1 LVTESLVDPIW
12 YTIRIIA
19 TVIMTGIGGLLL
31 WAATLVAPKVSGAA
45 IAWMVLLGL
54 AMPIGFFAL
63 FTLVG
68 WQRSTAATATPPP
81 VIAWCN
87 DPRRYPFLWL
97 GFVAVLFGGSYQIVN
112 EIKRGDAEREA
123 TQAYHRAVRDTL
135 FDACWNRA
143 GQAFSKDP
151 GAAASLRPR
160 MMNYC
165 TCVDIEVEKNYTPQQ
180 FAAVTK
186 DQWWAS
192 GDEKIDRIVQKC
204 RIDDSSFV
212 RAAQTIRKNGGNPE
226 SEAMQPKILAYAAC
240 VKAEL
245 DSGYTPATL
254 MQVSIDT
261 AWQDSDAKFRQ
272 IIGRCTKYAEF

>member
-1 LVTESLVDPIW
+1 
-12 YTIRIIA
+12 
-19 TVIMTGIGGLLL
+19 
-31 WAATLVAPKVSGAA
+31 
-45 IAWMVLLGL
+45 
-54 AMPIGFFAL
+54 
-63 FTLVG
+63 
-68 WQRSTAATATPPP
+68 
-81 VIAWCN
+81 
-87 DPRRYPFLWL
+87 
-97 GFVAVLFGGSYQIVN
+97 VAVLFGSSYQIVN
-112 EIKRGDAEREA
+112 EIKRGDAERGV

-135 FDACWNRA
+135 FDACWVRA
-143 GQAFSKDP
+143 GQAFGKDA

-192 GDEKIDRIVQKC
+192 GDEKIDRLVQKC

-226 SEAMQPKILAYAAC
+226 SDAMQPKILAYAAC

-245 DSGYTPATL
+245 DSGYPAAAL
-254 MQVSIDT
+254 MKVSIDP
-261 AWQDSDAKFRQ
+261 AWQEADDKFRQ
-272 IIGRCTKYAEF
+272 IIARCTKYAEF

>member
-1 LVTESLVDPIW
+1 MDPIW
-12 YTIRIIA
+12 YTIRIVV

-31 WAATLVAPKVSGAA
+31 WAASLVAPNVNGAA
-45 IAWMVLLGL
+45 LSWMVLLGL
-54 AMPIGFFAL
+54 AIPVGFFAL

-97 GFVAVLFGGSYQIVN
+97 GFVAVLFGSAYQIKN
-112 EIKRGDAEREA
+112 EIELGDKDREV

-143 GQAFSKDP
+143 GQAFSKDA

-165 TCVDIEVEKNYTPQQ
+165 TCLDIEVEKGYTPQQ

-204 RIDDSSFV
+204 RIDDSSFI

-226 SEAMQPKILAYAAC
+226 SDAMQPKILAYAAC

-245 DSGYTPATL
+245 DSGYTGATL
-254 MQVSIDT
+254 MKVSIDS
-261 AWQDSDAKFRQ
+261 AWQDADDKFRQ
-272 IIGRCTKYAEF
+272 IIARCTKYAEF

>member
-1 LVTESLVDPIW
+1 MRGIMDPIW
-12 YTIRIIA
+12 YTIRIVATGIM
-19 TVIMTGIGGLLL
+19 TVIGVLLL
-31 WAATLVAPKVSGAA
+31 WAAYMVSGNVAGAA

-54 AMPIGFFAL
+54 AIPIGFFAM

-68 WQRSTAATATPPP
+68 WQRSTASQATPSA

-87 DPRRYPFLWL
+87 DRRRYPFLWL
-97 GFVAVLFGGSYQIVN
+97 GFVAVLFGGAYQIVN
-112 EIKRGDAEREA
+112 EIKRGDAERGA
-123 TQAYHRAVRDTL
+123 AQAYHRAVRDTL
-135 FDACWNRA
+135 FDACWVRA
-143 GQAFSKDP
+143 GQAFRMDA

-165 TCVDIEVEKNYTPQQ
+165 TCVDIEVEKTYTPQQ

-186 DQWWAS
+186 EQWWAS
-192 GDEKIDRIVQKC
+192 GDDKLDRIVQKC

-226 SEAMQPKILAYAAC
+226 SDTMQPQILGYAAC

-245 DSGYTPATL
+245 ESGYTGTTL
-254 MQVSIDT
+254 MRVSIDP
-261 AWQDSDAKFRQ
+261 AWQDADDKFRR
-272 IIGRCTKYAEF
+272 IITRCTK